1 MAAKTILVI
10 EDNPLN
16 MKLVRSILAR
26 GNYSVLEAADA
37 ETGMLLAREKQPD
50 AILMDIQLPGI
61 DGLSAARILKSD
73 PRCKNTIIIA
83 VTSYAMENDDKKAYD
98 AGCDGYITKPI
109 DTKSFLQTI
118 DLFLEKSCRTNTYLG
133 QPD

>member
-1 MAAKTILVI
+1 MSPKTILVI

-61 DGLSAARILKSD
+61 DGLSATRILKSD

-83 VTSYAMENDDKKAYD
+83 ITSYAMENDDKKAYD

-109 DTKSFLQTI
+109 DIHSFLETMEQ
-118 DLFLEKSCRTNTYLG
+118 YLNSTH
-133 QPD
+133 